1 MHELSLAMS
10 LVEIIEAEAA
20 RQDFNKVRTVFM
32 EIGELSCV
40 EVEAMRLA
48 FEVAVRGTVA
58 EAAALEVQIKPG
70 EARCPQCDARV
81 SVNSHLTPC
90 PECDAIG
97 LIACGGDQL
106 RITELEVD

>member
-20 RQDFNKVRTVFM
+20 RQDFHKVRSVLM

-58 EAAALEVQIKPG
+58 EAATLEIEITPG
-70 EARCPQCDARV
+70 AARCPDCGHLAQI
-81 SVNSHLTPC
+81 SSHLSPC
-90 PECDAIG
+90 PQCGAMG

-106 RITELEVD
+106 QIKELEVD